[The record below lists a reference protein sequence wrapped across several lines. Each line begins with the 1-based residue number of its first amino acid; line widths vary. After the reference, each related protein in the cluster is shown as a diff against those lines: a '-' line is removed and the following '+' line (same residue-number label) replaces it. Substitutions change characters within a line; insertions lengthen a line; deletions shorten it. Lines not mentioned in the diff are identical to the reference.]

1 MILEGSTVACGD
13 GLSFLSVI
21 GVGLCKG
28 ILTYEG
34 SGLLCAPSPPPCG
47 RLGFV
52 PGPGGCVLFV
62 FFSVLFLLCGI
73 APGSD
78 DND

>member
-52 PGPGGCVLFV
+52 PGPGGAVVLFFLR
-62 FFSVLFLLCGI
+62 FF
-73 APGSD
+73 APKRDRAGFGMLTS
-78 DND
+78 